1 MEIYK
6 KQKKIT
12 DTCSIGVLDSVI
24 RIGKK
29 TAISREEGVEVRITE
44 TSYLTEFSV
53 GGFPC
58 LLILSEGALSEL
70 RAETPP
76 KIKTVQDLIKDL
88 KAHE

>member
-6 KQKKIT
+6 KHKKVT
-12 DTCSIGVLDSVI
+12 DTGSISPLDSVV

-29 TAISREEGVEVRITE
+29 TAISREEDVEIKIPGP
-44 TSYLTEFSV
+44 SYITEFSV

-58 LLILSEGALSEL
+58 VLLLSEGAVTEL
-70 RAETPP
+70 RMETQPE
-76 KIKTVQDLIKDL
+76 IKTVQELVKNL